1 MGRAMDVLELVGV
14 EFTDNGA
21 NLTGPSRAV
30 DKAEVVLQLARI
42 ADELFSLTDAEVLEK
57 KELIKG
63 LIASGA
69 VRHPDAGDAPSEAG
83 GDESQQSC
91 CGGCGCGKSSDQQQ
105 PQPAESQE
113 LPEGFKNGD
122 LFTTPQARRFL
133 RTASRDYQELI
144 DTLLS
149 IARKEY
155 GDEEAIAAVNSAT
168 DAVMNIL
175 RD

>member
-1 MGRAMDVLELVGV
+1 MGA
-14 EFTDNGA
+14 
-21 NLTGPSRAV
+21 
-30 DKAEVVLQLARI
+30 
-42 ADELFSLTDAEVLEK
+42 
-57 KELIKG
+57 
-63 LIASGA
+63 
-69 VRHPDAGDAPSEAG
+69 DAPIATGE
-83 GDESQQSC
+83 DESQQTC
-91 CGGCGCGKSSDQQQ
+91 CGGCGCGKSPVQQQ
-105 PQPAESQE
+105 TQPVESQE

-144 DTLLS
+144 DILLG